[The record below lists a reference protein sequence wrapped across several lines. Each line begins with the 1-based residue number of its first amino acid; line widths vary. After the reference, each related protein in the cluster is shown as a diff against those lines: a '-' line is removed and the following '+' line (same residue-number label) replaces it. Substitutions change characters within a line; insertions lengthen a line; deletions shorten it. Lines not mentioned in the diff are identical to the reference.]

1 MGVSRLGEAT
11 GSLPVELKAD
21 VQRFFVEHPVDEA
34 KRALSYSTPSLARV
48 VEAGL
53 LAPKGWMISQHHV
66 KEEVQAP
73 AGCLRA
79 RREKYGDSY
88 VDFFRWETGPAQP

>member
-1 MGVSRLGEAT
+1 
-11 GSLPVELKAD
+11 
-21 VQRFFVEHPVDEA
+21 
-34 KRALSYSTPSLARV
+34 
-48 VEAGL
+48 
-53 LAPKGWMISQHHV
+53 MISQHHV

-73 AGCLRA
+73 AGCLRT